1 MASLDTTTRSSKFVD
16 YLPVESLINL
26 EVRGEF
32 IIIVFSLTAL
42 VAAISD
48 NRQPTSA
55 TTPEPYQL
63 FDDPAYQCYNLVLNA
78 IVTVLVR
85 DAKVVAA
92 VAGPAIRVPL
102 HPVPPSFAS
111 EISVLANTLARA
123 CDLPK
128 V

>member
-1 MASLDTTTRSSKFVD
+1 L
-16 YLPVESLINL
+16 ESLIATSNL

-92 VAGPAIRVPL
+92 VARHPRPAA
-102 HPVPPSFAS
+102 PPSFAS
-111 EISVLANTLARA
+111 EISALANTLARA